1 MDEEKLT
8 CDPLDA
14 GVSRLVQVVVE
25 AAASLTQF
33 IMWQCRRRVAA
44 EANINI
50 ITQGKTFKK
59 TLNVLRCQVIKKCL
73 NLLCACEPKGA
84 RYAH

>member
-1 MDEEKLT
+1 MRRFSVDEKKLT

-25 AAASLTQF
+25 VAASLTQF
-33 IMWQCRRRVAA
+33 IMWQCRRRVAV

-50 ITQGKTFKK
+50 ITQSKTFQ
-59 TLNVLRCQVIKKCL
+59 R
-73 NLLCACEPKGA
+73 
-84 RYAH
+84 H